1 MRVRAKHWLKYDGI
15 WHQGG
20 DEFEIPAEDAKE
32 LEGMIEIAD
41 ATVSV
46 SEPEDKAEEK
56 AEQPQ
61 KKRGRKS
68 KADE

>member
-1 MRVRAKHWLKYDGI
+1 MRVRAKHWLKHDGI

-20 DEFEIPAEDAKE
+20 DEFEIPAADAKQ

-41 ATVSV
+41 AMDSV
-46 SEPEDKAEEK
+46 SEPEDQAEEK

-61 KKRGRKS
+61 KKRGRKP
-68 KADE
+68 KAGE